1 MAQTPKSV
9 HEFPPQVTVALLK
22 ENISLPE
29 DILQAVNNSIELK
42 CLIKSHLEELEEVS
56 DLYCATVFDTIL
68 CWPRTKRGTWATL
81 PCLKEFQGIRYDTRQ
96 NATRYCQLNGEW
108 DNYTNY
114 NQCHHV
120 PVSSSMQ
127 EEFELSVELPTII
140 YYVGYTISLISLLL
154 AVLIF
159 VHFRDLRCLRNTIHA
174 NLFTSYI
181 MSALLWMLT
190 LSLQISSPQQGLT
203 ECIFLVTI
211 FHYFSLTN
219 FFWMLVEGFYL
230 YVLVIESF
238 SRDRLKFN
246 AYAAIGWGA
255 PALFVITWAVVK
267 GIASN
272 SHALQVA
279 PNNKLEIDCT
289 WMRESKIDY
298 IFQVPA
304 CLVLLINCI
313 FLSRIMWV
321 LITKLRSATT
331 VETRQYRKASKALL
345 VLTPLLGITY
355 LVVLAGPNDDGVAG
369 YVFAIVRSLLL
380 STQGLSVSL
389 LYCFLNFEVRLALR
403 NRFARWKDQR
413 NIQRSQANR
422 QSLRYV

>member
-1 MAQTPKSV
+1 ML
-9 HEFPPQVTVALLK
+9 VTVALLK
-22 ENISLPE
+22 DNITLPE
-29 DILQAVNNSIELK
+29 DILQIANNSKRLK
-42 CLIKSHLEELEEVS
+42 CLIKAYFEELEEDS
-56 DLYCATVFDTIL
+56 HLYCATVFDTIL

-81 PCLKEFQGIRYDTRQ
+81 PCLKELGGIRYDTRQ

-120 PVSSSMQ
+120 AV
-127 EEFELSVELPTII
+127 EDEFELSVELPTII

-255 PALFVITWAVVK
+255 PAIFVMTWAAAK

-272 SHALQVA
+272 SHSLQVA
-279 PNNKLEIDCT
+279 PNNKLEIECT

-304 CLVLLINCI
+304 CMVLVINSI

-355 LVVLAGPNDDGVAG
+355 LVVLAGPNDDGIAG
-369 YVFAIVRSLLL
+369 YLFAIVRALLL

-389 LYCFLNFEVRLALR
+389 WYCFLNFEVRLALR

-413 NIQRSQANR
+413 NIQRSQSHR

>member
-1 MAQTPKSV
+1 MKNRGNINTCR
-9 HEFPPQVTVALLK
+9 VTVAQLD
-22 ENISLPE
+22 EDDIIYQPE
-29 DILQAVNNSIELK
+29 DSLLANNSIELQ
-42 CLIKSHLEELEEVS
+42 CLIKSHLEELEENAH
-56 DLYCATVFDTIL
+56 LYCATVFDSIL
-68 CWPRTKRGTWATL
+68 CWPRIKRGTWATL
-81 PCLKEFQGIRYDTRQ
+81 SCPKEFQGIRYDSRQ
-96 NATRYCQLNGEW
+96 NATRFCQLNGEW

-120 PVSSSMQ
+120 PVSSSIQ

-190 LSLQISSPQQGLT
+190 LSLQISSPRQGLT
-203 ECIFLVTI
+203 ECILLVTI

-255 PALFVITWAVVK
+255 PAIFVSLWAMAK
-267 GIASN
+267 GIVSN
-272 SHALQVA
+272 SYVLP
-279 PNNKLEIDCT
+279 PNNKLELECA
-289 WMRESKIDY
+289 WMRESKFDY

-313 FLSRIMWV
+313 FLSRVMWV

-355 LVVLAGPNDDGVAG
+355 LVVLAGPNDDTVAS
-369 YVFAIVRSLLL
+369 YIFAIVRSLLL

-413 NIQRSQANR
+413 NIQRNQANR